1 MFKKA
6 EKEDLSQI
14 SLTGLRSLVMLGLLI
29 QEPRSLEDIRNA
41 FMEFNI
47 MEGSNSDDILR
58 IDLNTLKMMGC
69 EISRADHRTNNK
81 FVLLNHP
88 FKIDITQEEF
98 NVLKRAFN
106 KIKENADISALIRY
120 DSLFKKIS
128 EHLCDNDIKEQFFGL
143 SVLKNYSL
151 DIINE
156 LRFACKKKYE
166 IKLIYREPIRK
177 QEVEKE
183 IIADKV
189 ALKNDKLYFYG
200 VDKNTK
206 QSIYLNIKRILKIL
220 SQKKNNDNIT
230 VEPVTIKFFVTE
242 FGYSGLEDCETIL
255 SGDIAEGFI
264 VEGKYYNEFYAIQR
278 ILSFGS
284 KCKVLEPTDFK
295 NKVLEILKKMRDV
308 YNG

>member
-206 QSIYLNIKRILKIL
+206 QSVYLNIKRILKIL

>member
-106 KIKENADISALIRY
+106 KIKENADISALIRF

-206 QSIYLNIKRILKIL
+206 QSVYLNIKRILKIL

>member
-1 MFKKA
+1 
-6 EKEDLSQI
+6 
-14 SLTGLRSLVMLGLLI
+14 MLGLLI

-106 KIKENADISALIRY
+106 KIKENADISALIRF

-242 FGYSGLEDCETIL
+242 FGY
-255 SGDIAEGFI
+255 F
-264 VEGKYYNEFYAIQR
+264 
-278 ILSFGS
+278 
-284 KCKVLEPTDFK
+284 
-295 NKVLEILKKMRDV
+295 
-308 YNG
+308 